1 MSKKLW
7 IALIL
12 ILAALW
18 LGLKPHLSDKWANSH
33 PDISQLTDANT
44 VARWVQQHHRLPD
57 LYLTKNE
64 ARRQGWNPG
73 KGDLCEVLPG
83 RAIGGDRFSNREKRL
98 PMQAGRQWYEADV
111 NYDCG
116 HRDADRLLYSSDGL
130 IFLTTDHYRSFK
142 PVP

>member
-18 LGLKPHLSDKWANSH
+18 LGLKPRLSDKWSASH

-44 VARWVQQHHRLPD
+44 VARWVQQHHTLPD

-64 ARRQGWNPG
+64 ARRQGWNPS
-73 KGDLCEVLPG
+73 KGNLCEVLPG
-83 RAIGGDRFSNREKRL
+83 RAIGGDRFSNRERRL
-98 PMQAGRQWYEADV
+98 PMRAGRQWYEADV

-116 HRDADRLLYSSDGL
+116 HRDADRLLYSNDGL

-142 PVP
+142 QVP